1 MSASGMT
8 VTLRRYVMIHQIYR
22 HALPG
27 NNGGQRL
34 ALACDISGADTF
46 SNIWWR
52 HGLMAGLFE
61 AKSKEAAARTYAQ
74 RMIPS
79 AKERTEIWFLS
90 NALMQVDLAKTH

>member
-1 MSASGMT
+1 
-8 VTLRRYVMIHQIYR
+8 
-22 HALPG
+22 
-27 NNGGQRL
+27 
-34 ALACDISGADTF
+34 
-46 SNIWWR
+46 
-52 HGLMAGLFE
+52 MAGLFE